1 MPDREDDR
9 LDGEFVAYRDSL
21 WAAVR
26 PAGPDAVREAVR
38 QRRRRRATVLAA
50 AVAVLAATVPLASW
64 RQLTRDAPDTPVAV
78 GPATSGAPTATAG
91 PTGSP
96 AGRISRAELLATMVD
111 VPDWPAGSPCP
122 PGPTRLVDPP
132 GRPGDVI
139 LSIFAGG
146 YGDIDRDGVAEPVA
160 LLRCLVDEGMYP
172 EQVVVLDRTTDGRI
186 VVLGQVFRSDPGR
199 PEWLYALDVRP
210 DGLIRIEVTDAVHS
224 DGEVPERSHR
234 QWRSYRWDGTAFPQV
249 GGPTRFPGA
258 RD

>member
-1 MPDREDDR
+1 MRDRADDR
-9 LDGEFVAYRDSL
+9 LDGEFVAYRDTL
-21 WAAVR
+21 RAVVR

-50 AVAVLAATVPLASW
+50 AVAVLTATVPLAAW
-64 RQLTRDAPDTPVAV
+64 RQLSRDAPDTPVAV
-78 GPATSGAPTATAG
+78 GPAASDASTESAD

-96 AGRISRAELLATMVD
+96 PGRLSREELLATTVD
-111 VPDWPAGSPCP
+111 LPDWPAGTPCA

-139 LSIFAGG
+139 LSTFAGG

-186 VVLGQVFRSDPGR
+186 VVLGQVFRSDPDR

-224 DGEVPERSHR
+224 DGEVPGRAHR

-249 GGPTRFPGA
+249 SGPTRFPGA